1 MKKVKLTLLAMSML
15 AASGMV
21 MAKEKIRVAD
31 SLPVNHFIA
40 EALIKP
46 WMKEVESM
54 SNGEIVFQY
63 FPSEQLAK
71 EKDMFELV
79 RSGGADVAYFV
90 PSYTPEKFPLSVVG
104 EIPGTNKTPC
114 EATQAYWALTKEGGF
129 LDEHELSKQG
139 VTMLLP
145 MTLAAYQIQTVKR
158 PANSLEAF
166 KGLQIRTAGD
176 MKELALT
183 KLGATPVSMTA
194 TEIRDAM
201 ARGTVDGSA
210 LSFSSVPPYG
220 IEEVAK
226 YSTDNFDLGTVALG
240 YYFNRDKWNSFTD
253 EQRKIMR
260 EAAEK
265 VIPVSCQTVIELSE
279 KDKKKIVDAGVEMVQ
294 FAQADQAK
302 LDEILGSVQTEW
314 AESVEKAGKPGKKV
328 LEIYLE
334 ALGN

>member
-1 MKKVKLTLLAMSML
+1 MKKMKLTVLALSML
-15 AASGMV
+15 AASGAV
-21 MAKEKIRVAD
+21 LAKEKIRVAD

-46 WMKEVESM
+46 WMEEVKTM
-54 SNGEIVFQY
+54 SNGDIVFQY
-63 FPSEQLAK
+63 FPAEQLAK

-114 EATQAYWALTKEGGF
+114 EATMAYWELTKEGGF
-129 LDEHELSKQG
+129 LDEQELSKQG
-139 VTMLLP
+139 VSMLLP
-145 MTLAAYQIQTVKR
+145 LSLAAYQIQTTKR
-158 PANSLEAF
+158 PADSLKAF
-166 KGLQIRTAGD
+166 NGLQIRTAGD
-176 MKELALT
+176 MKELALS

-240 YYFNRDKWNSFTD
+240 YYFNRDKWNSFSD
-253 EQRKIMR
+253 AHKKIMND
-260 EAAEK
+260 AAAK
-265 VIPVSCQTVIELSE
+265 VVPLGCQMIIDLSN
-279 KDKKKIVDAGVEMVQ
+279 KDKQKMVDAGVEMVQ
-294 FAQADQAK
+294 FAESDQPK
-302 LDEILGSVQTEW
+302 LNEILGSVQEEW
-314 AESVEKAGKPGKKV
+314 AASVEKAGKPGKKA
-328 LEIYLE
+328 LELYLE
-334 ALGN
+334 ALQK